1 MYVTEAL
8 FIFLE
13 IFLPLFLFFTLNNFD
28 DSVFKFTD
36 SVIAILMLSPSTGL
50 FFFAEIF
57 YLFIHQKHIFLD
69 ILVHV
74 MIFALKSL
82 SVNFY
87 ISGWASIDIL
97 FSSEWITFSCFFF
110 VK

>member
-1 MYVTEAL
+1 MTQSSSSL
-8 FIFLE
+8 IL
-13 IFLPLFLFFTLNNFD
+13 
-28 DSVFKFTD
+28 
-36 SVIAILMLSPSTGL
+36 SVIAIFKPIHWA

-87 ISGWASIDIL
+87 ISGWASIDVL